1 MDPFVAFAPLK
12 STALNGPSPVRESGL
27 MSPLRRPEIPAGI

>member
-1 MDPFVAFAPLK
+1 MDSFVTFAPLK

-27 MSPLRRPEIPAGI
+27 MSPLRRSEILAGI

>member
-1 MDPFVAFAPLK
+1 MAPFVTFAPLK
-12 STALNGPSPVRESGL
+12 STVLNGPSPVRESGL